1 MKMIPGYS
9 RYFIDDKGN
18 VYSTQNGQ
26 IIKLKHCIQPDGY
39 HSVYLYYATG
49 KRTKFYVHRLVAMLF
64 IEWHD
69 VGDGYTV
76 NHKDGN
82 KDNNDY
88 RNLEWVTVS
97 DNIRHAMDNNLNNSR
112 RRVIQYDM
120 NNNILEVYSS
130 ISDAAKAVK
139 GYRCDITD
147 VCRHRKPSA
156 YGFKWEYED
165 KSLIEIPYRMPVDKL
180 DIDGKYICTYS
191 SIAEALRA
199 VDGDYSAI
207 WRCCVGEQTTA
218 YGFRWQYSNSNNKE
232 IKTMDIKKYGDVN
245 IPIIDIGP
253 LAKQYMCLYGV
264 NVNLQRAI
272 PMIQDGLKPVQRRMI
287 YQLYTM
293 YGKKHVRVSVLMGD
307 VMKLHPHSDQ
317 GLGDTI
323 ARMCQPFTNNIPL
336 VESEGNSGT
345 LAGGDDAAAARYLD
359 ITLSDFSAKALF
371 DEFDG
376 KVSMKPSYDD
386 SAVEPICLPARFPII
401 LLNGTAGIGYTLSS
415 DIPPYNINEVAD
427 ATIKLLKNPDAKIK
441 LVPDLPTGCDIIVV
455 ADDRFVMQSSFEIDM
470 VNYVIT
476 ITNTPYMQFIE
487 KLDTQLRILQDGPNR
502 INEILTFDQEQ
513 ERLEDGLR
521 YVIRCKQCN
530 LYKVLETLFK
540 RIPGFRVGFT
550 TTNMVVVDNDFRT
563 KEFNPRQILRSWI
576 DFRLAYKRGWFLREL
591 VEKSARYDMLLGKLF
606 MLSPENLDRTIRVF
620 KRSTDEDAIISNLVK
635 EYKGKVTS
643 SQANFVKN
651 LRLSQLNM
659 SEYKSTEK
667 KISDLKD
674 EIDYIHENVADPEK
688 IRDVVI
694 NEIKEIKEK
703 YGFPRRSKIL
713 NSQTNDGSNIS
724 IVQILTD
731 GSIMFSETED
741 PEHMSSDIVPI
752 SGNEVCLIDDKGR
765 FIKVNLDK
773 VPHGK
778 PLTLTSIGKTMMGD
792 CVAAV
797 SNQINNIVMLTNKGR
812 IKYMPIDKIPS
823 NATRKPLIPTSS
835 DEKIVAILE
844 VPDTSHADILIYTS
858 DGMGKRI
865 STSDL
870 NKVNSVDAAGQF
882 IIKTDCEVR
891 GMFCINSNKP
901 YLVYVTRLGRLR
913 LNHSKYLSTVK
924 KFADPKPIIKLS
936 QQDDLIAVFCVNNDQ
951 SVTLYHADSR
961 ISTVHINT
969 LQPTTMAVEPTRPKH
984 VPGCKC
990 IRATLS

>member
-1 MKMIPGYS
+1 M
-9 RYFIDDKGN
+9 
-18 VYSTQNGQ
+18 Q
-26 IIKLKHCIQPDGY
+26 KL
-39 HSVYLYYATG
+39 
-49 KRTKFYVHRLVAMLF
+49 
-64 IEWHD
+64 
-69 VGDGYTV
+69 
-76 NHKDGN
+76 
-82 KDNNDY
+82 
-88 RNLEWVTVS
+88 
-97 DNIRHAMDNNLNNSR
+97 
-112 RRVIQYDM
+112 
-120 NNNILEVYSS
+120 
-130 ISDAAKAVK
+130 
-139 GYRCDITD
+139 
-147 VCRHRKPSA
+147 
-156 YGFKWEYED
+156 
-165 KSLIEIPYRMPVDKL
+165 
-180 DIDGKYICTYS
+180 
-191 SIAEALRA
+191 
-199 VDGDYSAI
+199 
-207 WRCCVGEQTTA
+207 
-218 YGFRWQYSNSNNKE
+218 
-232 IKTMDIKKYGDVN
+232 YGDKN
-245 IPIIDIGP
+245 IPDIDIGP

-272 PMIQDGLKPVQRRMI
+272 PQIQDGLKPVQRRML
-287 YQLYTM
+287 YQLYTI
-293 YGKKHVRVSVLMGD
+293 YGKKHVRISVLMGD
-307 VMKLHPHSDQ
+307 LMKLHPHGDQ

-323 ARMCQPFTNNIPL
+323 ARLCQTFSNNIPL
-336 VESEGNSGT
+336 IETEGNAGT

-359 ITLSDFSAKALF
+359 ITLSDFAAKALF

-441 LVPDLPTGCDIIVV
+441 LVPDLPTGCDIIIK
-455 ADDRFVMQSSFEIDM
+455 DENSFIMQSSFEIDM

-476 ITNTPYMQFIE
+476 ITNTPYMCFIE
-487 KLDTQLRILQDGPNR
+487 KLDDQLRILQDNPATR
-502 INEILTFDQEQ
+502 INEIISFDQEQ

-540 RIPGFRVGFT
+540 SIKGFRVGFT

-563 KEFNPRQILRSWI
+563 KEFTPRQILRSWI
-576 DFRLAYKRGWFLREL
+576 NFRLAYKRGWFLREL
-591 VEKSARYDMLLGKLF
+591 VEKSARYDMLSGKLF
-606 MLSPENLDRTIRVF
+606 MLSPENLDKTIGIF
-620 KRSTDEDAIISNLVK
+620 KASNNKEEIIQNLVK
-635 EYKGKVTS
+635 GYNGKVTS
-643 SQANFVKN
+643 SQANFVKD
-651 LRLSQLNM
+651 LHLYELNKA
-659 SEYKSTEK
+659 EYATTKK
-667 KISDLKD
+667 KIAALKD
-674 EIDYIHENVADPEK
+674 EIDYIHENVADPDK

-694 NEIKEIKEK
+694 EEVRELKEK

-713 NSQTNDGSNIS
+713 NSQTQDGSNIS

-731 GSIMFSETED
+731 GAIMFSETEN
-741 PEHMSSDIVPI
+741 PEHLSSDIIPI
-752 SGNEVCLIDDKGR
+752 SGEEVALIDDKGN

-778 PLTLTSIGKTMMGD
+778 PLTLTSIGKTVMGN

-797 SNQINNIVMLTNKGR
+797 SNKINNIVILTNKGR

-823 NATRKPLIPTSS
+823 NATRKPLIPISG
-835 DEKIVAILE
+835 DEKIVSILE

-865 STSDL
+865 STADL

-882 IIKTDCEVR
+882 IIKTECEVS

-901 YLVYVTRLGRLR
+901 YLVYVTRLGRIR

-936 QQDDLIAVFCVNNDQ
+936 AQDDLIAVFCVDNDR
-951 SVTLYHADSR
+951 SIVMHHADSR

-969 LQPTTMAVEPTRPKH
+969 LQPTTMSTEPVRPKH
-984 VPGCKC
+984 VPGVRV

>member
-1 MKMIPGYS
+1 M
-9 RYFIDDKGN
+9 
-18 VYSTQNGQ
+18 Q
-26 IIKLKHCIQPDGY
+26 KL
-39 HSVYLYYATG
+39 
-49 KRTKFYVHRLVAMLF
+49 
-64 IEWHD
+64 
-69 VGDGYTV
+69 
-76 NHKDGN
+76 
-82 KDNNDY
+82 
-88 RNLEWVTVS
+88 
-97 DNIRHAMDNNLNNSR
+97 
-112 RRVIQYDM
+112 
-120 NNNILEVYSS
+120 
-130 ISDAAKAVK
+130 
-139 GYRCDITD
+139 
-147 VCRHRKPSA
+147 
-156 YGFKWEYED
+156 
-165 KSLIEIPYRMPVDKL
+165 
-180 DIDGKYICTYS
+180 
-191 SIAEALRA
+191 
-199 VDGDYSAI
+199 
-207 WRCCVGEQTTA
+207 
-218 YGFRWQYSNSNNKE
+218 
-232 IKTMDIKKYGDVN
+232 YGDKN
-245 IPIIDIGP
+245 IPDIDIGP

-272 PMIQDGLKPVQRRMI
+272 PQIQDGLKPVQRRML
-287 YQLYTM
+287 YQLYTI
-293 YGKKHVRVSVLMGD
+293 YGKKHVRISVLMGD
-307 VMKLHPHSDQ
+307 LLKLHPHGDQ

-323 ARMCQPFTNNIPL
+323 ARLCQTFSNNIPL
-336 VESEGNSGT
+336 IETEGNAGT

-359 ITLSDFSAKALF
+359 ITLSDFAAKALF

-441 LVPDLPTGCDIIVV
+441 LVPDLPTGCDIIIK
-455 ADDRFVMQSSFEIDM
+455 DENSFIMQSSFEIDM

-476 ITNTPYMQFIE
+476 ITNTPYMCFIE
-487 KLDTQLRILQDGPNR
+487 KLDDQLRILQDNPATR
-502 INEILTFDQEQ
+502 INEIISFDQEQ

-540 RIPGFRVGFT
+540 SIKGFRVGFT

-563 KEFNPRQILRSWI
+563 KEFTPRQILRSWI
-576 DFRLAYKRGWFLREL
+576 NFRLAYKRGWFLREL
-591 VEKSARYDMLLGKLF
+591 VEKSARYDMLSGKLF
-606 MLSPENLDRTIRVF
+606 MLSPENLDKTIGIF
-620 KRSTDEDAIISNLVK
+620 KASNNKEEIIQNLVK
-635 EYKGKVTS
+635 GYNGKVTS
-643 SQANFVKN
+643 SQANFVKD
-651 LRLSQLNM
+651 LHLYELNKA
-659 SEYKSTEK
+659 EYATTKK
-667 KISDLKD
+667 KIAALKD
-674 EIDYIHENVADPEK
+674 EIDYIHENVADPDK

-694 NEIKEIKEK
+694 EEVRELKEK

-713 NSQTNDGSNIS
+713 NSQTQDGSNIS

-731 GSIMFSETED
+731 GAIMFSETEN
-741 PEHMSSDIVPI
+741 PEHMSSDIIPI
-752 SGNEVCLIDDKGR
+752 SGEEVALIDDKGN

-778 PLTLTSIGKTMMGD
+778 PLTLTSIGKTVMGN

-797 SNQINNIVMLTNKGR
+797 SNKINNIVILTNKGR

-823 NATRKPLIPTSS
+823 NATRKPLIPISG
-835 DEKIVAILE
+835 DEKIVSILE

-865 STSDL
+865 STADL

-882 IIKTDCEVR
+882 IIKTECEVS

-901 YLVYVTRLGRLR
+901 YLVYVTRLGRIR

-936 QQDDLIAVFCVNNDQ
+936 AQDDLIAVFCVDNDR
-951 SVTLYHADSR
+951 SIVMHHADSR

-969 LQPTTMAVEPTRPKH
+969 LQPTTMSTEPVRPKH
-984 VPGCKC
+984 VPGVRV

>member
-1 MKMIPGYS
+1 M
-9 RYFIDDKGN
+9 
-18 VYSTQNGQ
+18 Q
-26 IIKLKHCIQPDGY
+26 KL
-39 HSVYLYYATG
+39 
-49 KRTKFYVHRLVAMLF
+49 
-64 IEWHD
+64 
-69 VGDGYTV
+69 
-76 NHKDGN
+76 
-82 KDNNDY
+82 
-88 RNLEWVTVS
+88 
-97 DNIRHAMDNNLNNSR
+97 
-112 RRVIQYDM
+112 
-120 NNNILEVYSS
+120 
-130 ISDAAKAVK
+130 
-139 GYRCDITD
+139 
-147 VCRHRKPSA
+147 
-156 YGFKWEYED
+156 
-165 KSLIEIPYRMPVDKL
+165 
-180 DIDGKYICTYS
+180 
-191 SIAEALRA
+191 
-199 VDGDYSAI
+199 
-207 WRCCVGEQTTA
+207 
-218 YGFRWQYSNSNNKE
+218 
-232 IKTMDIKKYGDVN
+232 YGDKN
-245 IPIIDIGP
+245 IPDIDIGP

-272 PMIQDGLKPVQRRMI
+272 PQIQDGLKPVQRRML
-287 YQLYTM
+287 YQLYTI
-293 YGKKHVRVSVLMGD
+293 YGKKHVRISVLMGD
-307 VMKLHPHSDQ
+307 LLKLHPHGDQ

-323 ARMCQPFTNNIPL
+323 ARLCQTFSNNIPL
-336 VESEGNSGT
+336 IETEGNAGT

-359 ITLSDFSAKALF
+359 ITLSDFAAKALF

-441 LVPDLPTGCDIIVV
+441 LVPDLPTGCDIIIK
-455 ADDRFVMQSSFEIDM
+455 DENSFIMQSSFEIDM

-476 ITNTPYMQFIE
+476 ITNTPYMCFIE
-487 KLDTQLRILQDGPNR
+487 KLDDQLRILQDNPATR
-502 INEILTFDQEQ
+502 INEIISFDQEQ

-540 RIPGFRVGFT
+540 SIKGFRVGFT

-563 KEFNPRQILRSWI
+563 KEFTPRQILRSWI
-576 DFRLAYKRGWFLREL
+576 NFRLAYKRGWFLREL
-591 VEKSARYDMLLGKLF
+591 VEKSARYDMLSGKLF
-606 MLSPENLDRTIRVF
+606 MLSPENLDKTIGIF
-620 KRSTDEDAIISNLVK
+620 KASNNKEEIIQNLVK
-635 EYKGKVTS
+635 GYNGKVTS
-643 SQANFVKN
+643 SQANFVKD
-651 LRLSQLNM
+651 LHLYELNKA
-659 SEYKSTEK
+659 EYATTKK
-667 KISDLKD
+667 KIAALKD
-674 EIDYIHENVADPEK
+674 EIDYIHENVADPDK

-694 NEIKEIKEK
+694 EEVRELKEK

-713 NSQTNDGSNIS
+713 NSQTQDGSNIS

-731 GSIMFSETED
+731 GAIMFSETEN
-741 PEHMSSDIVPI
+741 PEHMSSDIIPI
-752 SGNEVCLIDDKGR
+752 SGEEVALIDDRGN

-778 PLTLTSIGKTMMGD
+778 PLTLTSIGKTVMGN

-797 SNQINNIVMLTNKGR
+797 SNKINNIVILTNKGR

-823 NATRKPLIPTSS
+823 NATRKPLIPISG
-835 DEKIVAILE
+835 DEKIVSILE

-865 STSDL
+865 STADL

-882 IIKTDCEVR
+882 IIKTDCEVS

-901 YLVYVTRLGRLR
+901 YLVYVTRLGRIR

-936 QQDDLIAVFCVNNDQ
+936 AQDDLIAVFCVDNDR
-951 SVTLYHADSR
+951 SIVMHHADSR

-969 LQPTTMAVEPTRPKH
+969 LQPTTMSTEPVRPKH
-984 VPGCKC
+984 VPGVRV

>member
-1 MKMIPGYS
+1 M
-9 RYFIDDKGN
+9 
-18 VYSTQNGQ
+18 Q
-26 IIKLKHCIQPDGY
+26 KL
-39 HSVYLYYATG
+39 
-49 KRTKFYVHRLVAMLF
+49 
-64 IEWHD
+64 
-69 VGDGYTV
+69 
-76 NHKDGN
+76 
-82 KDNNDY
+82 
-88 RNLEWVTVS
+88 
-97 DNIRHAMDNNLNNSR
+97 
-112 RRVIQYDM
+112 
-120 NNNILEVYSS
+120 
-130 ISDAAKAVK
+130 
-139 GYRCDITD
+139 
-147 VCRHRKPSA
+147 
-156 YGFKWEYED
+156 
-165 KSLIEIPYRMPVDKL
+165 
-180 DIDGKYICTYS
+180 
-191 SIAEALRA
+191 
-199 VDGDYSAI
+199 
-207 WRCCVGEQTTA
+207 
-218 YGFRWQYSNSNNKE
+218 
-232 IKTMDIKKYGDVN
+232 YGDKN
-245 IPIIDIGP
+245 IPDIDIGP

-272 PMIQDGLKPVQRRMI
+272 PQIQDGLKPVQRRML
-287 YQLYTM
+287 YQLYTI
-293 YGKKHVRVSVLMGD
+293 YGKKHVRISVLMGD
-307 VMKLHPHSDQ
+307 LLKLHPHGDQ

-323 ARMCQPFTNNIPL
+323 ARLCQTFSNNIPL
-336 VESEGNSGT
+336 IETEGNAGT

-359 ITLSDFSAKALF
+359 ITLSDFAAKALF

-441 LVPDLPTGCDIIVV
+441 LVPDLPTGCDIIIK
-455 ADDRFVMQSSFEIDM
+455 DENSFIMQSSFEIDM

-476 ITNTPYMQFIE
+476 ITNTPYMCFIE
-487 KLDTQLRILQDGPNR
+487 KLDDQLRILQDNPATR
-502 INEILTFDQEQ
+502 INEIISFDQEQ

-540 RIPGFRVGFT
+540 SIKGFRVGFT

-563 KEFNPRQILRSWI
+563 KEFTPRQILRSWI
-576 DFRLAYKRGWFLREL
+576 NFRLAYKRGWFLREL
-591 VEKSARYDMLLGKLF
+591 VEKSAKYDMLQGKLF
-606 MLSPENLDRTIRVF
+606 MLSPENLDRTVRVF
-620 KRSTDEDAIISNLVK
+620 KQSVDDDAIISNLVK
-635 EYKGKVTS
+635 EYKGKVTT

-659 SEYKSTEK
+659 SEYKSTK
-667 KISDLKD
+667 KKLADLKD
-674 EIDYIHENVADPEK
+674 EIDYIHENVADPDK

-694 NEIKEIKEK
+694 EEVRELKEK

-731 GSIMFSETED
+731 GSIMFSETEN
-741 PEHMSSDIVPI
+741 PEHMSSDIIPI
-752 SGNEVCLIDDKGR
+752 SGEEVALIDDKGN
-765 FIKVNLDK
+765 FLKISLDK
-773 VPHGK
+773 VPHDK
-778 PLTLTSIGKTMMGD
+778 PLTLTSIGKTVMGN

-797 SNQINNIVMLTNKGR
+797 SNKINNIVILTNKGR

-823 NATRKPLIPTSS
+823 NATRKPLIPISG
-835 DEKIVAILE
+835 DEKIVSILE
-844 VPDTSHADILIYTS
+844 VPDTSSADILIYTS

-865 STSDL
+865 STADL

-882 IIKTDCEVR
+882 IIKTDCEVS

-901 YLVYVTRLGRLR
+901 YLVYVTRLGRIR

-936 QQDDLIAVFCVNNDQ
+936 AQDDLIAVFCVDNDR
-951 SVTLYHADSR
+951 SIVMHHADSR

-969 LQPTTMAVEPTRPKH
+969 LQPTTMSTEPVRPKH
-984 VPGCKC
+984 VPGVRV

>member
-1 MKMIPGYS
+1 M
-9 RYFIDDKGN
+9 
-18 VYSTQNGQ
+18 Q
-26 IIKLKHCIQPDGY
+26 KL
-39 HSVYLYYATG
+39 
-49 KRTKFYVHRLVAMLF
+49 
-64 IEWHD
+64 
-69 VGDGYTV
+69 
-76 NHKDGN
+76 
-82 KDNNDY
+82 
-88 RNLEWVTVS
+88 
-97 DNIRHAMDNNLNNSR
+97 
-112 RRVIQYDM
+112 
-120 NNNILEVYSS
+120 
-130 ISDAAKAVK
+130 
-139 GYRCDITD
+139 
-147 VCRHRKPSA
+147 
-156 YGFKWEYED
+156 
-165 KSLIEIPYRMPVDKL
+165 
-180 DIDGKYICTYS
+180 
-191 SIAEALRA
+191 
-199 VDGDYSAI
+199 
-207 WRCCVGEQTTA
+207 
-218 YGFRWQYSNSNNKE
+218 
-232 IKTMDIKKYGDVN
+232 YGDKN
-245 IPIIDIGP
+245 IPDIDIGP

-272 PMIQDGLKPVQRRMI
+272 PQIQDGLKPVQRRML
-287 YQLYTM
+287 YQLYTI
-293 YGKKHVRVSVLMGD
+293 YGKKHVRISVLMGD
-307 VMKLHPHSDQ
+307 LLKLHPHGDQ

-323 ARMCQPFTNNIPL
+323 ARLCQTFSNNIPL
-336 VESEGNSGT
+336 IETEGNAGT

-359 ITLSDFSAKALF
+359 ITLSDFAAKALF

-386 SAVEPICLPARFPII
+386 SAIEPICLPARFPII

-441 LVPDLPTGCDIIVV
+441 LVPDLPTGCDIIIK
-455 ADDRFVMQSSFEIDM
+455 DENSFIMQSSFEIDM

-476 ITNTPYMQFIE
+476 ITNTPYMCFIE
-487 KLDTQLRILQDGPNR
+487 KLDDQLRILQDNPATR
-502 INEILTFDQEQ
+502 INEIISFDQEQ

-540 RIPGFRVGFT
+540 SIKGFRVGFT

-563 KEFNPRQILRSWI
+563 KEFTPRQILRSWI
-576 DFRLAYKRGWFLREL
+576 NFRLAYKRGWFLREL
-591 VEKSARYDMLLGKLF
+591 VEKSARYDMLSGKLF
-606 MLSPENLDRTIRVF
+606 MLSPENLDKTIGIF
-620 KRSTDEDAIISNLVK
+620 KASNNKEEIIQNLVK
-635 EYKGKVTS
+635 GYNGKVTS
-643 SQANFVKN
+643 SQANFVKD
-651 LRLSQLNM
+651 LHLYELNKA
-659 SEYKSTEK
+659 EYATTKK
-667 KISDLKD
+667 KIAALKD
-674 EIDYIHENVADPEK
+674 EIDYIHENVADPDK

-694 NEIKEIKEK
+694 EEVRELKEK

-713 NSQTNDGSNIS
+713 NSQTQDGSNIS

-731 GSIMFSETED
+731 GAIMFSETEN
-741 PEHMSSDIVPI
+741 PEHMSSDIIPI
-752 SGNEVCLIDDKGR
+752 SGEEVALIDDKGN

-778 PLTLTSIGKTMMGD
+778 PLTLTSIGKTVMGN

-797 SNQINNIVMLTNKGR
+797 SNKINNIVILTNKGR

-823 NATRKPLIPTSS
+823 NATRKPLIPISG
-835 DEKIVAILE
+835 DEKIVSILE

-865 STSDL
+865 STADL

-882 IIKTDCEVR
+882 IIKTECEVS

-901 YLVYVTRLGRLR
+901 YLVYVTRLGRIR

-936 QQDDLIAVFCVNNDQ
+936 AQDDLIAVFCVDNDR
-951 SVTLYHADSR
+951 SIVMHHADSR

-969 LQPTTMAVEPTRPKH
+969 LQPTTMSTEPVRPKH
-984 VPGCKC
+984 VPGVRV